1 VTVSLEGKDYS
12 MILDTGATDVT
23 VSAAAFAALTA
34 DGRTQISGGVDTTSG
49 MSTSSLTRA
58 ATVAVGGVVVDG
70 VVIAHDP
77 SFDTNQL
84 TQLSS
89 DVGQTIDGSL
99 GGTFLHDFYV
109 TIDYPSHELT
119 LARYADLSFILDQGE
134 LIGITLGISTTGAYE
149 VTAVSGDAAT
159 KKVSVSDVVTAIDG
173 TDLASVS
180 SLQVAALLYGKV
192 GSTKQVTFG
201 KASKL
206 AKMTVPIL
214 VDETLPLPS
223 AG

>member
-1 VTVSLEGKDYS
+1 
-12 MILDTGATDVT
+12 
-23 VSAAAFAALTA
+23 
-34 DGRTQISGGVDTTSG
+34 

-84 TQLSS
+84 SQLSS
-89 DVGQTIDGSL
+89 DVGYTIDGSL

-109 TIDYPSHELT
+109 TVDYAKEQLT
-119 LARYADLSFILDQGE
+119 LARYQDLSFILDQGE
-134 LIGITLGISTTGAYE
+134 LIGITLGVVSGTGVYE

-159 KKVSVSDVVTAIDG
+159 KKVSVNDVVTAIDG

-180 SLQVAALLYGKV
+180 SLQVAALIYGKV

-201 KASKL
+201 KAAKL
-206 AKMTVPIL
+206 ANMTVPIL